1 VFVCLFVCLCATTTC
16 LLKKKKLISGVNYV
30 HNLPPAPFFCF
41 FDDDEKELAQGFR
54 TVRKEKKT
62 IKIIIIIMSVLFDF
76 F

>member
-1 VFVCLFVCLCATTTC
+1 MYIIF
-16 LLKKKKLISGVNYV
+16 
-30 HNLPPAPFFCF
+30 HPPLPFFCF